1 MKYIITGFLLF
12 VFGCSSVDKS
22 VYLNPQMKNY
32 NIKTV
37 VVLPLENN
45 NTEKYKKYYP
55 EAPDVIR
62 DALESSL
69 IKTGWQII
77 EREKIS
83 KILQELELQVSGLTI
98 ENGVKI
104 GKMLNAD
111 VIVIGQVTSYV
122 QGAVDDKSP
131 TGELEHTTV
140 GFNVR
145 AVDIDS
151 GVIMWKISV
160 VDSDKNIFTYTN
172 PVQGHAIKVADRAVN
187 ELVRSM
193 ENKYGSH

>member
-1 MKYIITGFLLF
+1 MKHIIVSVLF
-12 VFGCSSVDKS
+12 IAAGCSSVDKS
-22 VYLNPQMKNY
+22 VYLNPQIKKY
-32 NIKTV
+32 SIKTV

-45 NTEKYKKYYP
+45 NSERYKEYYP
-55 EAPDVIR
+55 EAPDVVR

-83 KILQELELQVSGLTI
+83 KILAELELQSSGLTL

-111 VIVIGQVTSYV
+111 VIVIGQVTSYI
-122 QGAVDDKSP
+122 QGAVEDKSP

-145 AVDIDS
+145 AVNIDS
-151 GVIMWKISV
+151 GVILWKINV

-172 PVQGHAIKVADRAVN
+172 PVQGHAIRVADKAVD
-187 ELVRSM
+187 ELVRSIP
-193 ENKYGSH
+193 GR

>member
-1 MKYIITGFLLF
+1 MKRLLLLLL
-12 VFGCSSVDKS
+12 VLAFGCSSVNKS
-22 VYLNPQMKNY
+22 VYVNPQMKSY
-32 NIKTV
+32 NVKTI

-45 NTEKYKKYYP
+45 NSERYKEYFP
-55 EAPDVIR
+55 EAPEVIR

-83 KILQELELQVSGLTI
+83 KVLAELQLQATGLTL
-98 ENGVKI
+98 ENSVKI

-111 VIVIGQVTSYV
+111 VIIIGQVTSYV
-122 QGAVDDKSP
+122 QGAVEDKSP
-131 TGELEHTTV
+131 TGGLEHTTV

-145 AVDIDS
+145 AVNIDS

-160 VDSDKNIFTYTN
+160 VNSDQNIFTYTN
-172 PVQGHAIKVADRAVN
+172 PVQGHAIKVAENAVDD
-187 ELVRSM
+187 LVKSIGV
-193 ENKYGSH
+193 K

>member
-1 MKYIITGFLLF
+1 MKKIIIMIIFLTA
-12 VFGCSSVDKS
+12 GCSSVDKS
-22 VYLNPQMKNY
+22 VYVNPQMKSY
-32 NIKTV
+32 SIKTI

-45 NTEKYKKYYP
+45 NSEKYKEYYP
-55 EAPDVIR
+55 EAPEVIR

-69 IKTGWQII
+69 LKTDWQII

-83 KILQELELQVSGLTI
+83 KIISELELQASGLTL
-98 ENGVKI
+98 ENSVKI
-104 GKMLNAD
+104 GKILNAD
-111 VIVIGQVTSYV
+111 VIIIGQVTSYV
-122 QGAVDDKSP
+122 QGAVDDSSP

-145 AVDIDS
+145 AVNIDS

-172 PVQGHAIKVADRAVN
+172 PVQGHAIKVAEGAVD
-187 ELVRSM
+187 ELVKNMRG
-193 ENKYGSH
+193 KK

>member
-1 MKYIITGFLLF
+1 MKRVIIM
-12 VFGCSSVDKS
+12 VFMISAGCSTVDKS
-22 VYLNPQMKNY
+22 VYVNPQMKTY
-32 NIKTV
+32 NVKTV

-45 NTEKYKKYYP
+45 NSERYKKYYP
-55 EAPDVIR
+55 EAPEVIR

-83 KILQELELQVSGLTI
+83 KILAELELQASGLTL

-104 GKMLNAD
+104 GKILNAD
-111 VIVIGQVTSYV
+111 VIVIGQVTSYI
-122 QGAVDDKSP
+122 QGAVEENSP

-145 AVDIDS
+145 AVNIDS
-151 GVIMWKISV
+151 GVIMWKINV
-160 VDSDKNIFTYTN
+160 VDSDKNIFSYTN
-172 PVQGHAIKVADRAVN
+172 PVQGHAIKVADKAVD
-187 ELVRSM
+187 ELVQSISG
-193 ENKYGSH
+193 K

>member
-1 MKYIITGFLLF
+1 MKRLLILVLLF
-12 VFGCSSVDKS
+12 ASGCSSVDKS
-22 VYLNPQMKNY
+22 IYVNPQMDSY
-32 NIKTV
+32 NVKTA

-45 NTEKYKKYYP
+45 NSERYKKYFP
-55 EAPDVIR
+55 EAADVVR

-69 IKTGWQII
+69 LKIGWQII

-83 KILQELELQVSGLTI
+83 KVINELELQASGLTL

-111 VIVIGQVTSYV
+111 VIIIGQVTSYV
-122 QGAVDDKSP
+122 QGEVGDKSL
-131 TGELEHTTV
+131 TKELEHTTV

-145 AVDIDS
+145 AVNISS
-151 GVIMWKISV
+151 GVIMWKINV

-172 PVQGHAIKVADRAVN
+172 PVQGHAIKVAESAVD
-187 ELVRSM
+187 ELVKSM
-193 ENKYGSH
+193 HSK

>member
-1 MKYIITGFLLF
+1 MKHIIIMIIFITA
-12 VFGCSSVDKS
+12 GCSSVDKG
-22 VYLNPQMKNY
+22 VYVNPQMKSY
-32 NIKTV
+32 SIKTI

-45 NTEKYKKYYP
+45 NSEKYKEYYP
-55 EAPDVIR
+55 EAPEVIR

-69 IKTGWQII
+69 LKTGWQII

-83 KILQELELQVSGLTI
+83 KIISELELQASGLTL

-111 VIVIGQVTSYV
+111 VIIIGQVTSYV
-122 QGAVDDKSP
+122 QGAVDDSSP

-145 AVDIDS
+145 AVNIDS
-151 GVIMWKISV
+151 GVILWKISV

-172 PVQGHAIKVADRAVN
+172 PVQGHAIKVAEGAVD
-187 ELVRSM
+187 ELVKSM
-193 ENKYGSH
+193 RGKK